1 MISPPVGH
9 VSHWAEGGGPG
20 SSPQSLALAVRL
32 GEGPA
37 ESVKVSMP
45 LPRLL
50 LWPCVLRGGGGGTAV
65 TEHLTR
71 AQWCQGLST

>member
-1 MISPPVGH
+1 MTSPPVGH